1 MSSKHHIPTRERRDV
16 KARIELWAEGHD
28 RPRRDFHR
36 TAHLCR
42 GRFVTKDTTVA
53 AMGADAKC
61 FNFVASRIAFDTP
74 ACVLMLI
81 RFVFMS
87 VRTVSVVTSDNILMA
102 YVMGIH
108 VFRGSCHGHVTGD
121 DEKMRVPMFRNLP
134 PFGQDSI

>member
-1 MSSKHHIPTRERRDV
+1 M
-16 KARIELWAEGHD
+16 
-28 RPRRDFHR
+28 
-36 TAHLCR
+36 
-42 GRFVTKDTTVA
+42 KDTT
-53 AMGADAKC
+53 AMDAGAKC

-74 ACVLMLI
+74 ARVLMLM
-81 RFVFMS
+81 RFVTMS
-87 VRTVSVVTSDNILMA
+87 VRTVSVVTFDNILMA

>member
-1 MSSKHHIPTRERRDV
+1 MANYGQV
-16 KARIELWAEGHD
+16 GHD
-28 RPRRDFHR
+28 RLRRDFHR

-61 FNFVASRIAFDTP
+61 FHFVASCITSDTP
-74 ACVLMLI
+74 ARVLMLM
-81 RFVFMS
+81 RFVTMS
-87 VRTVSVVTSDNILMA
+87 VRTVSVMTSDDILMA

-121 DEKMRVPMFRNLP
+121 DEKMRVPMFRNL
-134 PFGQDSI
+134 GGMTQDSI

>member
-1 MSSKHHIPTRERRDV
+1 
-16 KARIELWAEGHD
+16 
-28 RPRRDFHR
+28 
-36 TAHLCR
+36 
-42 GRFVTKDTTVA
+42 
-53 AMGADAKC
+53 MGAGAKC

-74 ACVLMLI
+74 ARVLMLM
-81 RFVFMS
+81 RFVTMS
-87 VRTVSVVTSDNILMA
+87 VRTVSVVTFDNILMA